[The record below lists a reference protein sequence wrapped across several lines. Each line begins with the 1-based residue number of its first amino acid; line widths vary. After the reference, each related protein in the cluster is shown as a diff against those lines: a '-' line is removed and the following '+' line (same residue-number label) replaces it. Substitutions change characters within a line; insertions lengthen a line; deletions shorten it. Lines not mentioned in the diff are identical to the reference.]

1 MRLQGDL
8 KHELGRLLSFQGD
21 DVRKPI
27 DRPRQPRLLYH
38 LFAPQVLVGISIG
51 ADHRTIRLQKL
62 RPESGP
68 PTATYQELT
77 R

>member
-1 MRLQGDL
+1 
-8 KHELGRLLSFQGD
+8 
-21 DVRKPI
+21 
-27 DRPRQPRLLYH
+27 LLYH